1 MSSFPG
7 SNAGIGGGN
16 GGPSIGDT
24 EPGAET
30 DEGGQL
36 DVLDPTGQQMDF
48 IKHGWNRLLLKLL
61 LSIFPRQDIKSELDD
76 HGLKAEPGT
85 PDEVLQSPEM
95 QKLAVR
101 PKQLPFAQ
109 DSVGAGYQDPRRTLR
124 VSR

>member
-1 MSSFPG
+1 M
-7 SNAGIGGGN
+7 A
-16 GGPSIGDT
+16 GGPGNPYTGNNNQGGPDVGTGDNS
-24 EPGAET
+24 EQDPGGE
-30 DEGGQL
+30 L
-36 DVLDPTGQQMDF
+36 DVIDPSGDQTDF

-85 PDEVLQSPEM
+85 PEEVLKSPEM

-109 DSVGAGYQDPRRTLR
+109 DSVGAGYQDPRRSLR

>member
-1 MSSFPG
+1 MPVAEG
-7 SNAGIGGGN
+7 DQGRDEGTGGGEVE
-16 GGPSIGDT
+16 D
-24 EPGAET
+24 PGAE
-30 DEGGQL
+30 L
-36 DVLDPTGQQMDF
+36 DVIDPTGEQTDF

-76 HGLKAEPGT
+76 HGLKAEPST
-85 PDEVLQSPEM
+85 PEEVLKSPEM

-109 DSVGAGYQDPRRTLR
+109 DSAGAGYQDPRRTLR